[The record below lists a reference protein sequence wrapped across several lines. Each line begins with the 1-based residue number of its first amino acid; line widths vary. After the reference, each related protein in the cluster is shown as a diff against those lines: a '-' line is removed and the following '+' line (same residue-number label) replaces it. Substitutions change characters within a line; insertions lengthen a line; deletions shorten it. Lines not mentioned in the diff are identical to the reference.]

1 MIIVNGDRINRQIK
15 KVLYGNPVNWL
26 ESMHRETS
34 ITKSPSEYDASFA
47 DQSWLGFVNRNRS
60 KSM

>member
-15 KVLYGNPVNWL
+15 KVLYGNTVNWL

-34 ITKSPSEYDASFA
+34 ITKSPSEGDASFA

>member
-34 ITKSPSEYDASFA
+34 ITKSPSEDDASFA